1 MPGSHDEGQ
10 KVPRTQ
16 IKEKMQFNPMYGA
29 RPANVTKG
37 VFCVWN
43 REGDV
48 TPGGNNNPLD
58 FKISG
63 SRGIVTL

>member
-1 MPGSHDEGQ
+1 
-10 KVPRTQ
+10 
-16 IKEKMQFNPMYGA
+16 MYGA

-58 FKISG
+58 FRISG